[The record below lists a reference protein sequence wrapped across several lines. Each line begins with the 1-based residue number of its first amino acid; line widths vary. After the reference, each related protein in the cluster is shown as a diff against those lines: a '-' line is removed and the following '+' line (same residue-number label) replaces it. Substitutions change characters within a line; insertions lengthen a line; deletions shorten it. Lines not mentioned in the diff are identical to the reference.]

1 MKRVIAC
8 ITASPCLHA
17 TADAAAWIAQQTGRQ
32 LILLQVLD
40 DYAAPYHLGEFS
52 GVIGF
57 ESNAMLLEELAN
69 INKQQKQLAQQYGE
83 QLLDHIQQYIQS
95 KFSIQAFRIQREGDF
110 LEQTLAELEEGDI
123 TVIGKVGERSSEL
136 NRPCGS
142 NVERFIRATTS
153 SVLVVGTHFVIPDAF
168 LFAYHPSETCQTMLR
183 KIGQSEL
190 LKDLC
195 CHLVYVGNEAN
206 VLTEATAYLQFSGL
220 QVKSD
225 SLYGPVAECLID
237 YYKQHQLGLMVMG
250 AFAHS
255 KLQQFFLGSTTLQ
268 VFKATDLPLLV
279 VR

>member
-1 MKRVIAC
+1 
-8 ITASPCLHA
+8 
-17 TADAAAWIAQQTGRQ
+17 
-32 LILLQVLD
+32 
-40 DYAAPYHLGEFS
+40 
-52 GVIGF
+52 
-57 ESNAMLLEELAN
+57 
-69 INKQQKQLAQQYGE
+69 
-83 QLLDHIQQYIQS
+83 
-95 KFSIQAFRIQREGDF
+95 
-110 LEQTLAELEEGDI
+110 
-123 TVIGKVGERSSEL
+123 
-136 NRPCGS
+136 
-142 NVERFIRATTS
+142 
-153 SVLVVGTHFVIPDAF
+153 
-168 LFAYHPSETCQTMLR
+168 MLR
-183 KIGQSEL
+183 KVGQSEL